1 MNELLSQSMID
12 DIELDLGRKILSS
25 EAGDRN
31 SLAEFTSSDIEDI
44 RIIGKRNAIYAI
56 LYIKFRLKRDLKLG
70 LAKTHYD
77 DVIKNERPF
86 EEWNKYKP
94 PLDEQFHKD
103 EWQP

>member
-31 SLAEFTSSDIEDI
+31 SLAEFTSKDIEDI
-44 RIIGKRNAIYAI
+44 RTVGERGGSYAI
-56 LYIKFRLKRDLKLG
+56 TYIRFKLKGRLKLG
-70 LAKTHYD
+70 ITLTYYE
-77 DVIKNERPF
+77 DVVKNGEPF

-103 EWQP
+103 